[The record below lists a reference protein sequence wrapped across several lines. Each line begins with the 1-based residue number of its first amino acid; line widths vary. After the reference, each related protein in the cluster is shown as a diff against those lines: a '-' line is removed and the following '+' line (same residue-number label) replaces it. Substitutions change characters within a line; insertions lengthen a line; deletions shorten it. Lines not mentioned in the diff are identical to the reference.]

1 MRDWPFDPAL
11 RDFGATYTPAIVQP
25 GDEYWRVIQAV
36 GPVDIGSNHHLY
48 VDVLDYAALRI
59 MGVNVEFYWNDGHDI
74 RPTEAKPGEPAALS
88 FPLYAGG
95 NAYGV
100 RVADGKPS
108 DEIFGMGLGNFVPHH
123 SFRVVF
129 QLARAQAG
137 TPWVPAPP
145 PVTPL
150 QEALR
155 NMQHWL
161 DIAKGLA

>member
-25 GDEYWRVIQAV
+25 GAQYWRVIQAV

-48 VDVLDYAALRI
+48 VDVLDYAALR
-59 MGVNVEFYWNDGHDI
+59 MVGVPVEFYWNDGHDV
-74 RPTEAKPGEPAALS
+74 RLTEPKPGEPAALS

-100 RVADGKPS
+100 RVAEARPS
-108 DEIFGMGLGNFVPHH
+108 DSIYGMGLGSFVPHH

-129 QLARAQAG
+129 QLARAQDG
-137 TPWVPAPP
+137 PAPQP
-145 PVTPL
+145 ATPL

-161 DIAKGLA
+161 DIAKGLV